1 MYFSEFYNKLDYS
14 LELNGFVEI
23 SESVQLMT
31 SPWLK
36 KYQDN
41 NGHIFNFDID
51 INDSRVWVV
60 GHWKEPE
67 PYDSLIDA
75 IKEFMVHY
83 L

>member
-1 MYFSEFYNKLDYS
+1 MKDKLK
-14 LELNGFVEI
+14 VH
-23 SESVQLMT
+23 T
-31 SPWLK
+31 SSKSNEQETPKDFFK
-36 KYQDN
+36 KYND
-41 NGHIFNFDID
+41 IFNFDID